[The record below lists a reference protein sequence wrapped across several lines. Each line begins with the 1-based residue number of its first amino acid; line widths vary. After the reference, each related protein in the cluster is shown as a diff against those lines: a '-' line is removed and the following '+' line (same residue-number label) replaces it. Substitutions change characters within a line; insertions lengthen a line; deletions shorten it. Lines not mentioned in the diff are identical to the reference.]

1 MLSILIFWYWSV
13 NSIWN
18 PYRNISF
25 LSYVFLIFSLFSS
38 SSEVFGQIYVLC
50 PIFYVTISFSTP
62 QSLSFHFWRKS
73 IVHCS
78 SCLNENCRKDFELPA
93 NFWLDLPLMLNQY
106 EETEKHWGWFMLQS
120 RIFQNCKVLPSI
132 KLIKVGSMSWYVYEL
147 VL

>member
-1 MLSILIFWYWSV
+1 MYF
-13 NSIWN
+13 
-18 PYRNISF
+18 SF
-25 LSYVFLIFSLFSS
+25 FPVFF
-38 SSEVFGQIYVLC
+38 VFGSFRSNLRYVLC

-106 EETEKHWGWFMLQS
+106 EETEKH
-120 RIFQNCKVLPSI
+120 
-132 KLIKVGSMSWYVYEL
+132 
-147 VL
+147 